1 MKKVIIINLGGQVI
15 HIDEDASLILQE
27 YLKTISNKLKGAEGE
42 KEIYQDIAIRITELF
57 QERLNPSK
65 QSISTEDVQEVIATM
80 GYLEDLENPEVNE
93 ENPKNNF
100 YSEPIIQKRLF
111 RNPDNKVIGG
121 VCGGVG
127 SYFGIDPIWLRLALL
142 IALFAFGSGFL
153 LYIILWIVIPKA
165 RTAAD
170 KLAMT
175 GVPINAQN
183 IKDNF
188 SNFTSDTIGG
198 KVGHFF
204 EQLFGFILRT
214 VARLA
219 KFIAFIVIF
228 IIIIT
233 LITFLGSYDT
243 LLDILPVEFF
253 HGNPIYKN
261 TSIILGLLIVLIPT
275 FWAIFGLTGFIGK
288 RRLLSSKING
298 AFGIIWALSILGF
311 VIIGFRAFSFST
323 AESTLSASQRLRI
336 KSDTV
341 IISTNPEYNKPQI
354 YSFSCTRGK
363 TQSYINGKGVT
374 LHIEPIPKDSALTF
388 EIIKSVYSKNPKQ
401 ADQDLKQMNY
411 GYAIS
416 DNKLLID
423 PSFEAANG
431 FKIGQS
437 IELILHVPEGKAVY
451 LDPSI
456 KNIIYDID
464 NKENIFDKKMVGHYW
479 KMQNGTLICLDH
491 DFGDS
496 SRTHKKK
503 GKSNATSSEDEDDSD
518 Y

>member
-219 KFIAFIVIF
+219 KFIAFIV
-228 IIIIT
+228 
-233 LITFLGSYDT
+233 
-243 LLDILPVEFF
+243 
-253 HGNPIYKN
+253 
-261 TSIILGLLIVLIPT
+261 
-275 FWAIFGLTGFIGK
+275 
-288 RRLLSSKING
+288 
-298 AFGIIWALSILGF
+298 
-311 VIIGFRAFSFST
+311 
-323 AESTLSASQRLRI
+323 
-336 KSDTV
+336 
-341 IISTNPEYNKPQI
+341 
-354 YSFSCTRGK
+354 
-363 TQSYINGKGVT
+363 
-374 LHIEPIPKDSALTF
+374 
-388 EIIKSVYSKNPKQ
+388 
-401 ADQDLKQMNY
+401 
-411 GYAIS
+411 
-416 DNKLLID
+416 
-423 PSFEAANG
+423 
-431 FKIGQS
+431 
-437 IELILHVPEGKAVY
+437 
-451 LDPSI
+451 
-456 KNIIYDID
+456 KNI
-464 NKENIFDKKMVGHYW
+464 
-479 KMQNGTLICLDH
+479 
-491 DFGDS
+491 
-496 SRTHKKK
+496 
-503 GKSNATSSEDEDDSD
+503 
-518 Y
+518 